1 MIIIGITGTIG
12 AGKGTIV
19 DYLIEQYVFAHFS
32 VRKYLTER
40 LTLEGKHVNRDTMT
54 ELANR
59 LRSEHHS
66 PSYIIEELYKM
77 AAMSNQHCIIESIRT
92 VGEIEKL
99 KSIGNFYL
107 LAVDADRAIR
117 YDRIWMRKSETD
129 RISLETFI
137 DNENREMENKDPN
150 KQNLAGCIALADC
163 VLTNNTDVTT
173 LEAQVNNFMTQNVF
187 NDRATIL

>member
-19 DYLIEQYVFAHFS
+19 DYLIEQYDFAHFS

-40 LTLEGKHVNRDTMT
+40 LTIEGKDVNRDTMT

-59 LRSEHHS
+59 LRAEHHS
-66 PSYIIEELYKM
+66 PSFIIAELYNM
-77 AAMSNQHCIIESIRT
+77 AAKSNQHCIIESIRT

-163 VLTNNTDVTT
+163 VLTNNSDVTT
-173 LEAQVNNFMTQNVF
+173 LVAQVNNFMIKNVF
-187 NDRATIL
+187 NDRASL